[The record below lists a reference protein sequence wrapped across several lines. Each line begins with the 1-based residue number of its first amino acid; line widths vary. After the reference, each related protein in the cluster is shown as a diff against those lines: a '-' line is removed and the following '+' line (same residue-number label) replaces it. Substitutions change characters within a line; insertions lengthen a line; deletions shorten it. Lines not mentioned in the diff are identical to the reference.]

1 MLKAFSLVEASKRL
15 PYDITA
21 FEVWS
26 KWNELYIVLTE
37 FSLVFNLAPAMRG
50 CR

>member
-1 MLKAFSLVEASKRL
+1 MKAFSLVEASKRL

-21 FEVWS
+21 FEAWS
-26 KWNELYIVLTE
+26 KWSEVYIVLTA
-37 FSLVFNLAPAMRG
+37 FSLVFNLAHTMRG